1 MGILPSPGMPAL
13 LSLVSLLSVLLMGC
27 VAETGTYSVSS
38 FEAKPQGSFIESV
51 YEGNECDF
59 TKLFIGQV
67 PQPYEFGRL
76 VFTNC
81 NYNFTKLLSY
91 FQVNTFQCQKV
102 TPESIATGCYSS
114 LTVDWFAY
122 RVEDKSDLLPG
133 SSSDLQRFNYKP
145 TYSNPTCLISAYTN
159 LVPLGGV
166 NPTNYTTLTNCYGC
180 VDKDP
185 ANPWGDQICIPEF
198 VTEVE
203 PGFRPKPS
211 CARVGLEGHISG
223 NDTYSAI
230 VTNGELDSTGD
241 PIWRKGVALTKQPID
256 SSRADLA
263 FFVSV
268 QIDAQSSSVC
278 PLGAPKLVPRGSSS
292 GGSGLND
299 IFEAQKIEWHEGGSH
314 HHHHHHH

>member
-38 FEAKPQGSFIESV
+38 FEARPQGSFVESV

-59 TKLFIGQV
+59 TKLFRGPV

-91 FQVNTFQCQKV
+91 FQVDAFECKKV

-122 RVEDKSDLLPG
+122 RVADKSDLLPG

-145 TYSNPTCLISAYTN
+145 TYAHPTCLISAYTD
-159 LVPLGGV
+159 LSALGGS
-166 NPTNYTTLTNCYGC
+166 NPTNYTLLTNCYGC
-180 VDKDP
+180 VGQPPKRT
-185 ANPWGDQICIPEF
+185 CLEEF
-198 VTEVE
+198 PSFVE
-203 PGFRPKPS
+203 AGYRPKPS
-211 CARVGLEGHISG
+211 CARIGMQGHASG
-223 NDTYSAI
+223 NETYTAV
-230 VTNGELDSTGD
+230 VTNNELDSVGD
-241 PIWRKGVALTKQPID
+241 PIWRMGVAQTKEPSVTD
-256 SSRADLA
+256 KAELA

-268 QIDAQSSSVC
+268 QIDSQSSSVC
-278 PLGAPKLVPRGSSS
+278 PLGSPKLVPRGSSS